1 MISFRRTS
9 DKIKPH
15 CKPQERLKRF
25 AKQCKPQRWR
35 ALARGLVDECEK
47 RAKYVEQERAKRE
60 LAPTDAIAF
69 EGLKPPGE
77 PDAAERLRAFLEAK
91 ARRAGLAVAPAPTK
105 EEVARA
111 AARAGAAR
119 QGGRRDEES
128 EEDDEEE
135 VVAAATKLQQKGK
148 KGAKA
153 ASVKGGGGLE
163 AAESVERLE
172 DEVGEL
178 GEWSDSDGMEDG
190 GMDVEDDDDE
200 DDDEEDS
207 EDEDEESE

>member
-1 MISFRRTS
+1 MQTKTES
-9 DKIKPH
+9 
-15 CKPQERLKRF
+15 QERLKRF

-105 EEVARA
+105 EEMARA

-119 QGGRRDEES
+119 KGGRRDEES
-128 EEDDEEE
+128 EEDKSGSDDEE
-135 VVAAATKLQQKGK
+135 VVAATKLQQKGK
-148 KGAKA
+148 NGAKA
-153 ASVKGGGGLE
+153 SSVGGGGVLE

-178 GEWSDSDGMEDG
+178 GEWSDSDGMGDG
-190 GMDVEDDDDE
+190 GMDVEDDDD
-200 DDDEEDS
+200 DDEEEDS
-207 EDEDEESE
+207 EEEQEESE